1 MTDKV
6 LVALR
11 EPCANQPIP
20 HRSERRGQKRL
31 LCSEL
36 VQICWTGPQ
45 GTRHEEIV
53 VLENL
58 SSGGLGLFTGVA
70 LQEGTNV
77 RVLVN
82 QRELSAEVRHCVSQG
97 HGHLVGLALDP
108 GSKWTNS
115 DGQAPEHLLDVSML
129 DLGK

>member
-1 MTDKV
+1 VTDKV

-11 EPCANQPIP
+11 EPCANQPNRYP
-20 HRSERRGQKRL
+20 VERRGQKRL

-36 VQICWTGPQ
+36 VQIYWTGPQ

-82 QRELSAEVRHCVSQG
+82 QRELSAKVRHCVFQG
-97 HGHLVGLALDP
+97 NGHLVGLALDA
-108 GSKWTNS
+108 GSKWTKGN
-115 DGQAPEHLLDVSML
+115 DLAPEHLLDVSML